1 MSASA
6 LSSSRTLQSMKSRMS
21 GWSMLRMTIFA
32 ARRVVP
38 PDLITPASASNAR
51 MNETGPLAM
60 PPPASFSWLPRSE
73 ERFEPVPLPP
83 LNRRPSLVARARIES
98 MSSATDW
105 MKHAEHWGGSRT
117 PTLNQTGLLNAAICW
132 TMR

>member
-1 MSASA
+1 
-6 LSSSRTLQSMKSRMS
+6 MKSTMS
-21 GWSMLRMTIFA
+21 GWSMLRITIFA

-38 PDLITPASASNAR
+38 PDLMTPARASNAR
-51 MNETGPLAM
+51 MNETGPLAI
-60 PPPASFSWLPRSE
+60 PPPERRSWLPRRA
-73 ERFEPVPLPP
+73 ERFDPVPLPP
-83 LNRRPSLVARARIES
+83 LKRRPSLEARPRIES

-105 MKHAEHWGGSRT
+105 MKHAEHCGGSRT